1 LTFGLGW
8 LYRIKKGS
16 DKMKRIFTLLI
27 LVFVLGLA
35 SASVAQ
41 DGIPLFIK
49 GQSAEGF
56 TDPSEDRRDS
66 EKNLRD
72 KLKDSKEFSLV
83 ETEEEAV
90 MVLEVLD
97 RAESQQH
104 GPFAGKTQRKK
115 TLMVRLTVGE
125 FSTDFT
131 GETSLMSI
139 GGGWGVAAK
148 SVVKQLKEWAKE
160 NSAKLK
166 ELSAQK

>member
-1 LTFGLGW
+1 
-8 LYRIKKGS
+8 
-16 DKMKRIFTLLI
+16 MKYIFTILI

-49 GQSAEGF
+49 GQSSEGF

-72 KLKDSKEFSLV
+72 KLEDAKEFSLV

-97 RAESQQH
+97 REESRRD
-104 GPFAGKTQRKK
+104 GVLTQSQWSTSKKK

-131 GETSLMSI
+131 GESSLMSI

-148 SVVKQLKEWAKE
+148 SVVKQLKKWAKE

-166 ELSAQK
+166 ELSAQQ

>member
-1 LTFGLGW
+1 M
-8 LYRIKKGS
+8 KGR
-16 DKMKRIFTLLI
+16 KTMRNLFAIAVVALLWSP
-27 LVFVLGLA
+27 LA
-35 SASVAQ
+35 SASTK
-41 DGIPLFIK
+41 IPLFLK
-49 GQSAEGF
+49 SQSSEGF

-66 EKNLRD
+66 EKDL
-72 KLKDSKEFSLV
+72 LKRLKKCDEFLLV

-160 NSAKLK
+160 NS
-166 ELSAQK
+166 